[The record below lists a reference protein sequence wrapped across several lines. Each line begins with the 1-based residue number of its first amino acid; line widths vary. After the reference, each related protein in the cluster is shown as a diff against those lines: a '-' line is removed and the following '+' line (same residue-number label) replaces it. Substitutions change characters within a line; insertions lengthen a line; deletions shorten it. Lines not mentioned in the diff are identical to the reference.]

1 MSNESPA
8 TGNMVP
14 TGWQPIETA
23 PKDFVTEFD
32 GWNGER
38 VPNVIW
44 AHPEGAPKGTYCW
57 CVSEYVQHHGWILEE
72 VKGLTHWMPLP
83 PAPGESP
90 APAVEMEA
98 QFTDTS
104 RAALLWVLWHHQ
116 GGSSPVG
123 QPLRF
128 ALGMGAHD
136 PLSDHQIAEA
146 KRWASMSGS
155 TTAEFH
161 AAPVDHSALLRMA
174 GEALEQLVAI
184 FDHPTRSVT
193 YKDADRARTTIA
205 AIRAAT
211 GGV

>member
-90 APAVEMEA
+90 APAV
-98 QFTDTS
+98 
-104 RAALLWVLWHHQ
+104 
-116 GGSSPVG
+116 
-123 QPLRF
+123 
-128 ALGMGAHD
+128 
-136 PLSDHQIAEA
+136 
-146 KRWASMSGS
+146 
-155 TTAEFH
+155 
-161 AAPVDHSALLRMA
+161 DHSALLRMA